1 MHFTTSTAV
10 ILGFAVLGS
19 SHMIMTTPIPYGKSS
34 LTNSPLDGMGAD
46 FPCKQRSG
54 VYDAQGA
61 SNSMALGST
70 QPLKF
75 VGGATHGGGS
85 CQISVTYDSAPSKSS
100 KFKVI
105 HSIIGGCPIEGV
117 AGNNGESAD
126 SPDPSTYSFKIPSNL
141 PTGNAT
147 LAWTWFNKIGNREM
161 YMNCAPVTLT
171 GASTKRDEEGLEGR
185 NATQLVQRDQ
195 AAFDALPD
203 MFVANLEGAGVGC
216 RTGVS
221 MDTIFPNPGD
231 SVESLGGAT
240 KTDAGPPIGCS
251 TAAGGAASGGS
262 SSGATTSASGAPTS
276 APVAGSSPVASAPV
290 AASSLPGGVFA
301 GQPGGSSAA
310 SAAPTAAPAAS
321 SAPAASEASPAASQ
335 PAATQAS
342 SASTP
347 ASTGTTGSGSAMA
360 AGAACS
366 PEGTWN
372 CIGGTQFQQC
382 ASGVWSAA
390 QPVAGGTT
398 CTAGQSASI
407 DVKAVGAKRSLR
419 KVPRRALVPQGFHA

>member
-1 MHFTTSTAV
+1 MHFTTSSAV
-10 ILGFAVLGS
+10 VLGFAVLGS
-19 SHMIMTTPIPYGKSS
+19 SHMMMTTPIPYGKAT
-34 LTNSPLDGMGAD
+34 LTNSPLDAAGAD

-61 SNSMALGST
+61 SNPMALGST

-75 VGGATHGGGS
+75 IGGATHGGGS
-85 CQISVTYDSAPSKSS
+85 CQISITYDKAPSKSS

-105 HSIIGGCPIEGV
+105 HSIIGGCPIQGV
-117 AGNNGESAD
+117 SGNNGESAS
-126 SPDPSTYSFKIPSNL
+126 SPDPSTYSFKIPSTL
-141 PTGNAT
+141 PTGDAT

-171 GASTKRDEEGLEGR
+171 GASAKRDEEGLEGR

-203 MFVANLEGAGVGC
+203 MFVANIEGAGVGC

-251 TAAGGAASGGS
+251 TAAGGAAPSGGS
-262 SSGATTSASGAPTS
+262 SSGATTSASSAPTS
-276 APVAGSSPVASAPV
+276 RLLLAPAAS
-290 AASSLPGGVFA
+290 SSLPGGVFA
-301 GQPGGSSAA
+301 NQPGGSSAA

-342 SASTP
+342 SAATP

-360 AGAACS
+360 AGAACA

-398 CTAGQSASI
+398 CTAGQSASLG
-407 DVKAVGAKRSLR
+407 VKAVGAKRALR
-419 KVPRRALVPQGFHA
+419 KFPRRALMPQGFHA